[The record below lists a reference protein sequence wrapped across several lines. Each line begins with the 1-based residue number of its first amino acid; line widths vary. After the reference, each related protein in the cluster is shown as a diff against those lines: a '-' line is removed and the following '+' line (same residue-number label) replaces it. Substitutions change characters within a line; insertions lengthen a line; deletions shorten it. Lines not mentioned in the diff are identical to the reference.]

1 MSEKFTKISR
11 NNIIDELHPNEVTIK
26 NSSEKDISYYSDN
39 LFFDRI
45 LFNFDN
51 NRYANSLFINEFKNK
66 EYSDVQNSSSIKFDF
81 DKTCIYLSEGSS
93 FGEYN
98 SVDIYTHEHKSSSL
112 NNFFLIVDQNIPS
125 GSEVIY
131 YLVTDKKEV
140 FQIRANNTVPYI
152 IQREEDIPKT
162 VKVRAKI
169 WSNLAGE
176 SPKINAIALLY
187 NDDFTEAQ
195 MGLINPDLGRL
206 PNTEYPELND
216 VTTILRDPKNDDKL
230 IKISNATED
239 IVLNYAEEG
248 NLDTINIYET
258 VSGDKKEDIY
268 LIYDDYENS
277 DKEVEK
283 VLMQIISKKK

>member
-1 MSEKFTKISR
+1 MSEKFTKVSR
-11 NNIIDELHPNEVTIK
+11 KNIIDKLCTDKEIVK
-26 NSSEKDISYYSDN
+26 NSSKNDISYYSDN

-66 EYSDVQNSSSIKFDF
+66 EFSDVLNSVNIKFNF
-81 DKTCIYLSEGSS
+81 DKTCISLNEGNN

-98 SVDIYTHEHKSSSL
+98 SVDIYTHEHKSSLL
-112 NNFFLIVDQNIPS
+112 NNFFLLVDQDIPE

-131 YLVTDKKEV
+131 YLITDKKEV
-140 FQIRANNTVPYI
+140 FQIRANNTVPYT
-152 IQREEDIPKT
+152 IQKEEDIPKT
-162 VKVRAKI
+162 VKIRAKI

-176 SPKINAIALLY
+176 SPEINAIALLY

-206 PNTEYPELND
+206 PNAEYPDLND
-216 VTTILRDPKNDDKL
+216 VTTILRDSKNDDKL
-230 IKISNATED
+230 IKVSSANED
-239 IVLNYAEEG
+239 VLLNYSEEG

-283 VLMQIISKKK
+283 VLMQVISKKK

>member
-11 NNIIDELHPNEVTIK
+11 RNIIDKLYTDEDMIE
-26 NSSEKDISYYSDN
+26 NSFEKDISYYSDN
-39 LFFDRI
+39 LFFDRA

-66 EYSDVQNSSSIKFDF
+66 EYSDVQNSSDIKFDF
-81 DKTCIYLSEGSS
+81 DKTCIYLNEGSS

-112 NNFFLIVDQNIPS
+112 NNFFLIVDQTIPN

-140 FQIRANNTVPYI
+140 LQIRANNTVPYT
-152 IQREEDIPKT
+152 IQKEEDIPKT

-187 NDDFTEAQ
+187 SDDFTEAQ

-206 PNTEYPELND
+206 PDTEYPELND
-216 VTTILRDPKNDDKL
+216 VTTILRDSKNDDKL
-230 IKISNATED
+230 IKVSNATED

>member
-11 NNIIDELHPNEVTIK
+11 KNIIDKLYTDEDMIE
-26 NSSEKDISYYSDN
+26 NSFEKDISYYSDN
-39 LFFDRI
+39 LFFDRA

-66 EYSDVQNSSSIKFDF
+66 EYSDVQNSSDIKFDF
-81 DKTCIYLSEGSS
+81 DKTCIYLNEGSS

-112 NNFFLIVDQNIPS
+112 NNFFLIVDQTIPN

-140 FQIRANNTVPYI
+140 LQIRANNTVPYT
-152 IQREEDIPKT
+152 IQKEEDIPKT

-187 NDDFTEAQ
+187 SDDFTEAQ

-206 PNTEYPELND
+206 PDTEYPELND
-216 VTTILRDPKNDDKL
+216 VTTILRDSKNDDKL
-230 IKISNATED
+230 IKVSNATED

>member
-11 NNIIDELHPNEVTIK
+11 KNIIDKLYTDEDMIE
-26 NSSEKDISYYSDN
+26 NSFEKDISYYSDN
-39 LFFDRI
+39 LFFDRV

-66 EYSDVQNSSSIKFDF
+66 EYSDVQNSSDIKFDF
-81 DKTCIYLSEGSS
+81 DKTCIYLNEGSS

-112 NNFFLIVDQNIPS
+112 NNFFLIVDQTIPN

-140 FQIRANNTVPYI
+140 LQIRANNTVPYT
-152 IQREEDIPKT
+152 IQKEEDIPKT

-187 NDDFTEAQ
+187 SDDFTEAQ

-206 PNTEYPELND
+206 PDTEYPELND
-216 VTTILRDPKNDDKL
+216 VTTILRDSKNDDKL
-230 IKISNATED
+230 IKVSNATED

>member
-1 MSEKFTKISR
+1 MNKKFTKISR
-11 NNIIDELHPNEVTIK
+11 KNIIDELYTNEVTIK
-26 NSSEKDISYYSDN
+26 SSSEKDISYYSDN

-66 EYSDVQNSSSIKFDF
+66 EYSDVQNSSDIKFDF

-131 YLVTDKKEV
+131 YLVTDKKEA
-140 FQIRANNTVPYI
+140 FQIRANNTVPYT
-152 IQREEDIPKT
+152 IQKEEDIPKT
-162 VKVRAKI
+162 VKVRARI

>member
-11 NNIIDELHPNEVTIK
+11 KNIIDKIYTDEEIIK
-26 NSSEKDISYYSDN
+26 SSSEKDISYYSDN

-66 EYSDVQNSSSIKFDF
+66 EYSDVLNNTNIKFDF
-81 DKTCIYLSEGSS
+81 DKACIYLSEGDS

-112 NNFFLIVDQNIPS
+112 NNFFLLVDQDIPK

-131 YLVTDKKEV
+131 YLITDKEQT
-140 FQIRANNTVPYI
+140 FQIRANNTVPYT
-152 IQREEDIPKT
+152 IQKEEDIPKT
-162 VKVRAKI
+162 VKIRAKI

-206 PNTEYPELND
+206 PNTEYPDLND
-216 VTTILRDPKNDDKL
+216 VTTILRDSKNDDKL
-230 IKISNATED
+230 IKVSSANED
-239 IVLNYAEEG
+239 VLLNYSEEG

-283 VLMQIISKKK
+283 VLMQVISKKK